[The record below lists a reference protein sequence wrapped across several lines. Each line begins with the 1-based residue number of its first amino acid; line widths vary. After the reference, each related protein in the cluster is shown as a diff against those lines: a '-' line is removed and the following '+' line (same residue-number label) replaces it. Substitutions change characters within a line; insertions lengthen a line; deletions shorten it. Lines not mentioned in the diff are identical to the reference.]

1 MVDKNTEKKIG
12 LNFARMLIEVEMDA
26 VLSDRIWF
34 KNEKGMLIEQRV
46 LYDWKPTLCKHCKK
60 YGHDEG
66 ECRKKKSTSQV
77 EKEIP
82 GSPKEKEVQEVNIQ
96 GREAGKET
104 TTSMTEA
111 NMKTNITTH
120 GKQNERI
127 QNE

>member
-1 MVDKNTEKKIG
+1 MQYY
-12 LNFARMLIEVEMDA
+12 LIEYGSKMKK
-26 VLSDRIWF
+26 R
-34 KNEKGMLIEQRV
+34 MLIEQRV

-82 GSPKEKEVQEVNIQ
+82 GSPKDKEVHEMNIQ
-96 GREAGKET
+96 STEAGKEAT
-104 TTSMTEA
+104 ISMTEG

-120 GKQNERI
+120 GNHKEWI
-127 QNE
+127 QKEWVTPINSRRPQ